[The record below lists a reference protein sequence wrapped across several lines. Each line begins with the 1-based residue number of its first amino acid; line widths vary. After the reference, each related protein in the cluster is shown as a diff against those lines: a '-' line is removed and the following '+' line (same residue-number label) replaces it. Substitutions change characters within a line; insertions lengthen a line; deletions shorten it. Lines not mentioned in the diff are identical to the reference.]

1 MIVGISVAVRNL
13 TKEYL
18 DAEKTLRV
26 IQGLSFEFVPAT
38 TTAIVGASGVGKSTL
53 LHLLGGLDS
62 PTQGEVLVGETSLSS
77 LSSEALTKFRGQN
90 IGFVFQFHHLLPDFT
105 ALENVAMP
113 LLIQNV
119 SQSEAFERSKEVLA
133 KFGLSNRFSHLPS
146 ALSGGE
152 QQRVAIARAVAPL
165 PPLIVADE
173 PTGNL
178 DRDSA
183 KMVEDT
189 LLALPEEY
197 GSTVIIVTHSRA
209 LAARASITVEMTPEG
224 GLKQKIFSANEA

>member
-1 MIVGISVAVRNL
+1 VSAGIRVAVKNL

-26 IQGLSFEFVPAT
+26 IKELSFEFVSAT

-62 PTQGEVLVGETSLSS
+62 PTQGEVWIGETSLSS
-77 LSSEALTKFRGQN
+77 LSSEELAKFRGQN

-113 LLIQNV
+113 LLIQNF
-119 SQSEAFERSKEVLA
+119 SQSEAIKRSKAVLA
-133 KFGLSNRFSHLPS
+133 KFGLSSRCSHLPS

-152 QQRVAIARAVAPL
+152 QQRVAIARAVVAQ

-183 KMVEDT
+183 KKVEDI
-189 LLALPEEY
+189 LLALPEDY
-197 GSTVIIVTHSRA
+197 GCTVIIVTHSGA
-209 LAARASITVEMTPEG
+209 LAARASVTVEMTPEG
-224 GLKQKIFSANEA
+224 GLEQKISSAEA